1 MHLVFSPTLC
11 PDLLLPEVLDL
22 AKAAGFSRI
31 ELFRV
36 YTESTPV
43 HRDWSVPMV
52 RTAIADAGLAL
63 SGFNIRNLTGRKA
76 DSDERNLAYN
86 LRQLEWDIHLGR
98 ALGIN
103 TLNAKGGARTDE
115 ALADLIEGVNTL
127 LDNIPDIALNLGNHK
142 GNRLQ
147 GLADFQAVLPE
158 LPERARVLLDTGHLL
173 SVSEPIMPFAE
184 ALAERIGLV
193 HLRDQQGEKPVP
205 FGEGNLPFAELF
217 ELLADSGYDGPVVIE
232 LEEVDWDEPLSAAIE
247 AREYVEALRPQY

>member
-11 PDLLLPEVLDL
+11 PDLLLPEMLDL
-22 AKAAGFSRI
+22 AKAAGFSRV
-31 ELFRV
+31 ELFRAC
-36 YTESTPV
+36 TESTPV

-52 RTAIADAGLAL
+52 RTALAEAGLVL

-98 ALGIN
+98 ALGVKAMN
-103 TLNAKGGARTDE
+103 TKGGTRTDA
-115 ALADLIEGVNTL
+115 ALADLVEGVNTL
-127 LDNIPDIALNLGNHK
+127 LETIPDIALNLGNHL

-147 GLADFQAVLPE
+147 GLADYQAVMPE

-173 SVSEPIMPFAE
+173 SVGEPVMPFAE
-184 ALAERIGLV
+184 ALAGRIGLV

-205 FGEGNLPFAELF
+205 FGKGELPFAALF
-217 ELLADSGYDGPVVIE
+217 KLLADSGYDGLLVVE
-232 LEEVDWDEPLSAAIE
+232 LEGVDWDEPLPAALA
-247 AREYVEALRPQY
+247 ARQYAEALLA

>member
-31 ELFRV
+31 EIFRA
-36 YTESTPV
+36 YTESSPV
-43 HRDWSVPMV
+43 HCDWSVPMV
-52 RTAIADAGLAL
+52 RTVIADAGVQLA
-63 SGFNIRNLTGRKA
+63 GFNIRNLTGRKA

-98 ALGIN
+98 ALGVKTMN
-103 TLNAKGGARTDE
+103 TKGGARTDE

-127 LDNIPDIALNLGNHK
+127 LDNIPDIDQ

-147 GLADFQAVLPE
+147 GLADYQAVMPE
-158 LPERARVLLDTGHLL
+158 LPERARALLDTGHLL
-173 SVSEPIMPFAE
+173 SVGEPIMPFAE
-184 ALAERIGLV
+184 ALAGRIGLI

-205 FGEGNLPFAELF
+205 FGEGELPFAELF
-217 ELLADSGYDGPVVIE
+217 ELLADSGYDGPLVVE
-232 LEEVDWDEPLSAAIE
+232 LEEVDWDEPLPAAIA
-247 AREYVEALRPQY
+247 AREYIEALLG

>member
-11 PDLLLPEVLDL
+11 PDLLLPEMLDL
-22 AKAAGFSRI
+22 ANAAGFSRV
-31 ELFRV
+31 ELFRA

-52 RTAIADAGLAL
+52 RTALAEAGLVL

-98 ALGIN
+98 ALGVRTMN
-103 TLNAKGGARTDE
+103 MKSGARTRE
-115 ALADLIEGVNTL
+115 AIADLVEGVNTL
-127 LDNIPDIALNLGNHK
+127 LENIPDIALNLGNHR

-147 GLADFQAVLPE
+147 GLADYQAVMPK

-173 SVSEPIMPFAE
+173 SVGEPIMPFAE
-184 ALAERIGLV
+184 ALAGRIGVV
-193 HLRDQQGEKPVP
+193 HLRDQQGETPVP
-205 FGEGNLPFAELF
+205 FGEGELPFAALF
-217 ELLADSGYDGPVVIE
+217 KLLADSGYDGPLVVE
-232 LEEVDWDEPLSAAIE
+232 LEEVDWDEPLPAALA
-247 AREYVEALRPQY
+247 ARQYVEGLLA

>member
-1 MHLVFSPTLC
+1 MQLVFSPTLC

-22 AKAAGFSRI
+22 AKAAGFSRL
-31 ELFRV
+31 ELFRA

-52 RTAIADAGLAL
+52 RTAIADADLQLA
-63 SGFNIRNLTGRKA
+63 GFNIRNLTGRKT

-98 ALGIN
+98 ALGIK

-127 LDNIPDIALNLGNHK
+127 LDNIPDIALNLGNHQ

-147 GLADFQAVLPE
+147 GLADYQAVMPE
-158 LPERARVLLDTGHLL
+158 LPERARVLLDTGPCSRSASQSCPLPKRSPGAL
-173 SVSEPIMPFAE
+173 VSSTCATSRAKSPCPSGKASCP
-184 ALAERIGLV
+184 
-193 HLRDQQGEKPVP
+193 LR
-205 FGEGNLPFAELF
+205 
-217 ELLADSGYDGPVVIE
+217 SC
-232 LEEVDWDEPLSAAIE
+232 S
-247 AREYVEALRPQY
+247 RC